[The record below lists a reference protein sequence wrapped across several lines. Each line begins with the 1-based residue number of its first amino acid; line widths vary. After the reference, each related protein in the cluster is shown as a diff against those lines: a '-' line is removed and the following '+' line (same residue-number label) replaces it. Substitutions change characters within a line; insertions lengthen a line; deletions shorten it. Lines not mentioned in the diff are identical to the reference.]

1 MNRQPVRPPR
11 VAPRRLTSASLTA
24 GVILAATCFLV
35 AGAAE
40 FLGADSSVADMT
52 DMTDMGALVGG
63 LVALD
68 PWAWASLGTYL
79 VVATPALGLAVTAYE
94 YATVAD
100 RHAVALALVVLTV
113 LTLSTV
119 VALLR

>member
-52 DMTDMGALVGG
+52 DMNALAGG
-63 LVALD
+63 LAALD